1 MRPEKMAPK
10 EERKSV
16 EKQILTVLARKGESW
31 PYDLNVQEQVAS
43 RPAID
48 DALKRLMKKK
58 LIRISR
64 TEKRGSTKTVYEL
77 TISGLF
83 VALTIEDTWEHI
95 DQVQE
100 KQQDTLPLI
109 FGKWHHFIKHGV
121 KDRVV
126 NELKNYIFNCE
137 ELCLKEW
144 KPVGKSVESY
154 MCERLTGHILLH
166 MHTLHLILPD
176 EHEPSK
182 LFHEQKEWIKVLS
195 RDPDLKSYFSKYLD
209 QLKTSVNIL
218 SAIEY
223 CRSLI
228 GEKKNSHVENK

>member
-1 MRPEKMAPK
+1 MRPEKMAP
-10 EERKSV
+10 EEEKKSV
-16 EKQILTVLARKGESW
+16 EKKILTVLARKGESW
-31 PYDLNVQEQVAS
+31 RYDLNVKEQVAS

-48 DALKRLMKKK
+48 DALKRLVKKE

-83 VALTIEDTWEHI
+83 VALTIEDTWRNI

-100 KQQDTLPLI
+100 KQQHMLPLI
-109 FGKWHHFIKHGV
+109 FGKWRHFIKHGV

-137 ELCLKEW
+137 ELCLREW
-144 KPVGKSVESY
+144 KPLGKSVESY
-154 MCERLTGHILLH
+154 MCEGLTRHILLH
-166 MHTLHLILPD
+166 MHALHLILPD
-176 EHEPSK
+176 EHQPSK
-182 LFHEQKEWIKVLS
+182 FFDEQKEWIKVLGS
-195 RDPDLKSYFSKYLD
+195 DPDLKSYFSKYLD

-218 SAIEY
+218 SAVEY